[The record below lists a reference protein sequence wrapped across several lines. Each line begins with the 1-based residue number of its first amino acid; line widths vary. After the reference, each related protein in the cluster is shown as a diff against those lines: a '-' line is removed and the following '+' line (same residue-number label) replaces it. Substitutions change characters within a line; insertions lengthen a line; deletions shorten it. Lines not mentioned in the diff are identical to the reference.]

1 MRADGRI
8 MGDPDLRLA
17 AKLVELAEGV
27 DGNRTER
34 AWTGQ
39 LTGSLAEILAPAEM
53 CLMLADP
60 AGRLISAAASSRR
73 ARDLAEFED
82 SHQEGPCTDCAAT
95 ARPVLNEDVDAEVAR
110 WPGFGRAART
120 AGFGFV
126 SALPMTRLALKIG
139 VVGVFGPGRRQLS
152 PADTDRVQ
160 VVVRA
165 AAAAISTQRE
175 IQRSAL
181 TVRQLQQ
188 ALDSRVLIEQAKG
201 ATAARLGI
209 TPDAAFGLLRAF
221 ARRECSRLSDVA
233 DRAIRG
239 ELPVQ
244 ELLAPR
250 HRAGG

>member
-1 MRADGRI
+1 MR
-8 MGDPDLRLA
+8 DPDLRLA
-17 AKLVELAEGV
+17 ARLVELAEGV
-27 DGNRTER
+27 DGDRTER
-34 AWTGQ
+34 AWTRQ
-39 LTGSLAEILAPAEM
+39 LTGSLAEMLAPAEI

-73 ARDLAEFED
+73 ALDLASLED
-82 SHQEGPCTDCAAT
+82 SHEDGPCTDSAAT
-95 ARPVLNEDVDAEVAR
+95 AKPVLNEDVDAEVAR

-126 SALPMTRLALKIG
+126 SALPMTRLALTIG
-139 VVGVFGPGRRQLS
+139 VVGVFGPGRQELS
-152 PADTDRVQ
+152 PADTDRVK

-201 ATAARLGI
+201 AIAARLGI
-209 TPDAAFGLLRAF
+209 TPDAAYSLLRAF
-221 ARRECSRLSDVA
+221 ARRESSRLADVA
-233 DRAIRG
+233 DRAVKG
-239 ELPVQ
+239 ELPVR

-250 HRAGG
+250 QRAGG